1 MEGSEEKPLF
11 TKELN
16 ENLDNDQ
23 LQISQ
28 KNLKKN
34 LTVGVQFIEKSK
46 FNNIEYNNND
56 DDYLD
61 INSKYQTSNI
71 NNNNFEN
78 EKRTDS
84 IEKKSTSNSS
94 SSQNENNTPIRNGIS
109 NNYILNLNYYKNEQI
124 NKKNLSP
131 ICIYYEGI
139 DKYLS
144 EQNSN
149 PFDYSKTNNY
159 IEKNIYFN
167 NYFQN
172 EYGIVY
178 YPYDYGYERLRTY
191 SFENNEFNVNKSLS
205 IKKANSDII
214 PSNNNVDNSNI
225 ENNDK
230 EKKAFSN
237 SNTPSF
243 KKYGGKFD
251 IPLYYY
257 NYDSGMMRGIQS
269 ANLFCNNNFINNIN
283 QNKNENQTNETLI
296 NNNSNKN
303 QKIYFNKGKKGR
315 PFTERSG
322 DWVCANCRNLNFAF
336 RIICNRCHLP
346 KIESEKFVNGKFEKV
361 NNSPNENNYKYSNP
375 PKDDNTDN
383 SIIDVIN
390 INDKK

>member
-1 MEGSEEKPLF
+1 MEASEEKPLF

-28 KNLKKN
+28 KNLIKN
-34 LTVGVQFIEKSK
+34 LTMGVQFTQKSK
-46 FNNIEYNNND
+46 FNDIEFNNNE

-144 EQNSN
+144 EQNSD

-172 EYGIVY
+172 EYSIVY

-375 PKDDNTDN
+375 PKDVNTDN

>member
-1 MEGSEEKPLF
+1 MEASEVKPHF
-11 TKELN
+11 TKEIN
-16 ENLDNDQ
+16 ENSGNEQ
-23 LQISQ
+23 LELTQ
-28 KNLKKN
+28 KKLKKN
-34 LTVGVQFIEKSK
+34 LTVGLQFTEKSK
-46 FNNIEYNNND
+46 FNDLEYNNND

-71 NNNNFEN
+71 NNNNSDN

-94 SSQNENNTPIRNGIS
+94 SSQNENSTPKRNGIS
-109 NNYILNLNYYKNEQI
+109 NYILNLNYYKNEQI
-124 NKKNLSP
+124 NNKKNLSP
-131 ICIYYEGI
+131 ICIYYEGT

-144 EQNSN
+144 EQN
-149 PFDYSKTNNY
+149 PEPLDYSKSNNY
-159 IEKNIYFN
+159 IEKDIYFHTF
-167 NYFQN
+167 FQN

-214 PSNNNVDNSNI
+214 TSNNNVDNSNI
-225 ENNDK
+225 ENNEK

-375 PKDDNTDN
+375 PKDVNTDN

>member
-1 MEGSEEKPLF
+1 MKLF
-11 TKELN
+11 AIITDYSIFTGN
-16 ENLDNDQ
+16 ENLHF
-23 LQISQ
+23 LWEHSITLFS
-28 KNLKKN
+28 L
-34 LTVGVQFIEKSK
+34 S
-46 FNNIEYNNND
+46 NIR
-56 DDYLD
+56 YLD
-61 INSKYQTSNI
+61 SCFSHVI
-71 NNNNFEN
+71 
-78 EKRTDS
+78 
-84 IEKKSTSNSS
+84 
-94 SSQNENNTPIRNGIS
+94 
-109 NNYILNLNYYKNEQI
+109 
-124 NKKNLSP
+124 
-131 ICIYYEGI
+131 
-139 DKYLS
+139 
-144 EQNSN
+144 
-149 PFDYSKTNNY
+149 
-159 IEKNIYFN
+159 
-167 NYFQN
+167 
-172 EYGIVY
+172 
-178 YPYDYGYERLRTY
+178 
-191 SFENNEFNVNKSLS
+191 
-205 IKKANSDII
+205 
-214 PSNNNVDNSNI
+214 
-225 ENNDK
+225 
-230 EKKAFSN
+230 AFSN

-375 PKDDNTDN
+375 PKDVNTDN

>member
-1 MEGSEEKPLF
+1 MEASEEKPLF

-34 LTVGVQFIEKSK
+34 LTVGVQF
-46 FNNIEYNNND
+46 
-56 DDYLD
+56 
-61 INSKYQTSNI
+61 T
-71 NNNNFEN
+71 

-144 EQNSN
+144 EQNSD

-172 EYGIVY
+172 EYSIVY

-214 PSNNNVDNSNI
+214 TSNNNVDNSNI
-225 ENNDK
+225 ENNEK

-375 PKDDNTDN
+375 PKDVNTDN